1 MTTKSRAAKSEAP
14 ATIDAGDAA
23 ASPAAGGSYIRRE
36 DGSLERV
43 EFTAPPAAPG
53 EDGAEPATK
62 GAGEAGSDSAAAGGE
77 G

>member
-14 ATIDAGDAA
+14 ATIDAGDTT

-43 EFTAPPAAPG
+43 EFTAPPTAPG
-53 EDGAEPATK
+53 EDGAEPAPES
-62 GAGEAGSDSAAAGGE
+62 ASEAGSDSAAAGEE